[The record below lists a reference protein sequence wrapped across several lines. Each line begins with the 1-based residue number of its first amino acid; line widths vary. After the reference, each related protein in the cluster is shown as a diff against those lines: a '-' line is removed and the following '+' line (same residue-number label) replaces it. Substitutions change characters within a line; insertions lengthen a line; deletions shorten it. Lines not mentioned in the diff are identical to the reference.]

1 MLRRTRYLIVLAL
14 TAVATAAVT
23 ALLVNISERKQ
34 EARQHYVK
42 LVDLHEAIVDPAVW
56 GQNFPREYDGY
67 RRTVDT
73 QRTRYG
79 GSEAFSKLDED
90 PAWRRIFAG
99 YAFGVDYREERGHA
113 YSLADQ
119 RETLRT
125 KQFKQ
130 PGACLQCHAGG
141 MKHVYEQA
149 GGGDLQQGFV
159 QVSAMPLQE
168 AWALVEHPI
177 ARASWRGSAR

>member
-67 RRTVDT
+67 RRSV
-73 QRTRYG
+73 
-79 GSEAFSKLDED
+79 
-90 PAWRRIFAG
+90 
-99 YAFGVDYREERGHA
+99 
-113 YSLADQ
+113 
-119 RETLRT
+119 
-125 KQFKQ
+125 
-130 PGACLQCHAGG
+130 LQ
-141 MKHVYEQA
+141 
-149 GGGDLQQGFV
+149 
-159 QVSAMPLQE
+159 
-168 AWALVEHPI
+168 
-177 ARASWRGSAR
+177 AR